1 MMITGVFI
9 LTSFTM
15 DAGMMSSSED
25 IQARLKEEI
34 FFYLE
39 DAINIEPGKNNTI
52 NLLLP
57 NADAVGI
64 SFNIQVNTWESTAQ
78 DVILN

>member
-15 DAGMMSSSED
+15 DAGMMSFSED
-25 IQARLKEEI
+25 IQARLKAEI
-34 FFYLE
+34 SFYLE
-39 DAINIEPGKNNTI
+39 DAISIEPGKNNTI